1 MLGQRTRHSSDPRG
15 HQLPIIIMM
24 IARLHVSWIMGFIT
38 EEHKSQLQDINLRR
52 ELAEMCDAPIG
63 SKDDVKVRIDHDK
76 KKVKSA
82 GRALLNSGITIP
94 ENRLKELQKVLCDY
108 YEVEEVTHEIMEKA
122 ANLESG

>member
-1 MLGQRTRHSSDPRG
+1 
-15 HQLPIIIMM
+15 
-24 IARLHVSWIMGFIT
+24 
-38 EEHKSQLQDINLRR
+38 
-52 ELAEMCDAPIG
+52 MCDAPIG

-94 ENRLKELQKVLCDY
+94 ENRLKELQKVLRDY